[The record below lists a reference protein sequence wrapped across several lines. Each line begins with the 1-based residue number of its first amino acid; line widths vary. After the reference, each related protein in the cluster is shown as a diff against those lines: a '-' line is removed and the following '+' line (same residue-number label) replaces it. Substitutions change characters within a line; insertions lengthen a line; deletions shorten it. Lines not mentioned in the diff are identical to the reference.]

1 MSKHDNKRR
10 ALDQITELNGAIGA
24 GLVMEGKLRGKGN
37 YKVAGRVIGECDIDG
52 ALLLDE
58 RGSWLGKIV
67 ADVVVIA
74 GTVEGEIIARK
85 QLELQA
91 SAVVKG
97 SLESPVIAID
107 KGARHQGTLKMT
119 SQNEV
124 SNFSEKRR

>member
-67 ADVVVIA
+67 ADVVIIA

-85 QLELQA
+85 QLELQ
-91 SAVVKG
+91 STAVVKG

>member
-119 SQNEV
+119 SQDEV

>member
-1 MSKHDNKRR
+1 MSRHDTKRR
-10 ALDQITELNGAIGA
+10 ALDQITELNGAIGE
-24 GLVMEGKLRGKGN
+24 GLVMEGKLHGKGN
-37 YKVAGRVIGECDIDG
+37 YKVAGRVVGECDIEG

-74 GTVEGEIIARK
+74 GQVEGEIIART

-97 SLESPVIAID
+97 SLESPVIAMD
-107 KGARHQGTLKMT
+107 KGAKHDGTLKMT
-119 SQNEV
+119 SSSEA
-124 SNFSEKRR
+124 SSFSEKRR

>member
-24 GLVMEGKLRGKGN
+24 GLIVEGTLRGKGN
-37 YKVAGRVIGECDIDG
+37 YKIAGRVIGECEIDG

-58 RGSWLGKIV
+58 RGSWIGKIV

-74 GTVEGEIIARK
+74 GRVEGEIIARK

-91 SAVVKG
+91 SAVVQG
-97 SLESPVIAID
+97 NLESPVIAID
-107 KGARHQGTLKMT
+107 KGAKHDGSLKMPRGNDAT
-119 SQNEV
+119 HY
-124 SNFSEKRR
+124 SEKRS

>member
-119 SQNEV
+119 TQNEV